1 MGSRGEGLWTP
12 GHLKGDAVECRLTWL
27 SRNACQRTNL
37 TDGWKLLEQGPFS
50 QAASQLCSGGVSA
63 VMGTSDFD
71 EYIVGAVEH
80 IRQSVLRRIASG
92 AVAADV
98 GNGVPG
104 DSLWIHW

>member
-1 MGSRGEGLWTP
+1 M
-12 GHLKGDAVECRLTWL
+12 ECRLTWR
-27 SRNACQRTNL
+27 SGNACQRTSL

-63 VMGTSDFD
+63 VMGSSDLD
-71 EYIVGAVEH
+71 EHIVGALRH

-92 AVAADV
+92 AAAIDV
-98 GNGVPG
+98 GDGVLA